1 MSQTGSLSAKSAK
14 LDDSRL
20 SHAYIAGSGDAGRLA
35 AVAICGAAEGTKP
48 CMSCEHCRKLSGGI
62 HPDVIYVG
70 RLQKKREILVEQIRE
85 IKRDVIL
92 LPNEAERKVYLVND
106 ADTMNISAQNA
117 FLQMLE
123 EPPTYAMF
131 ILVTE
136 NPTALL
142 PTIRSRCIR
151 LGAAVIE
158 NNADS
163 KDINGSKDTKDSKKS
178 ADTTDTAAANV
189 SRGNKGNKN
198 SADTKSS
205 KDTKDSNNSADVID
219 AEASKTAAEFLAA
232 IDKGNVELARMMF
245 RIDKLNG
252 RELSSFI
259 SAVRHTIIERMRTS
273 SRAKADAH
281 DTNKLDVPNT
291 SDILDIPDARKTLDT
306 LDMSRFEN
314 IEKTLT
320 KCEEMLSL
328 NVSAGYISGLI
339 FSSLIV
345 NN

>member
-1 MSQTGSLSAKSAK
+1 MSQIVPSNVKSTK
-14 LDDSRL
+14 FDDSRL
-20 SHAYIAGSGDAGRLA
+20 SHAYIAGGGDAERLT

-92 LPNEAERKVYLVND
+92 LPNEAERKVYVVNA

-123 EPPTYAMF
+123 EPPSYAVF

-142 PTIRSRCIR
+142 PTIRSRCVR
-151 LGAAVIE
+151 LGAAVNE
-158 NNADS
+158 NSTDS
-163 KDINGSKDTKDSKKS
+163 KDATDT
-178 ADTTDTAAANV
+178 ADTAAANGIRV
-189 SRGNKGNKN
+189 NKGKKN
-198 SADTKSS
+198 SADTKGS
-205 KDTKDSNNSADVID
+205 KDTTDNKYNADGVD
-219 AEASKTAAEFLAA
+219 DEAIKTAAEFLAA
-232 IDKGNVELARMMF
+232 INKGNVELTKMMF

-252 RELSSFI
+252 RELSAFI
-259 SAVRHTIIERMRTS
+259 SAVRRTMIERMQTS
-273 SRAKADAH
+273 IRAKADTH
-281 DTNKLDVPNT
+281 DTNMLET
-291 SDILDIPDARKTLDT
+291 SDVLDILNTPDTFKTLNKPDM
-306 LDMSRFEN
+306 LDMRRFEI

-320 KCEEMLSL
+320 KSEEMLSL

-339 FSSLIV
+339 FSALIV
-345 NN
+345 